1 MLALTIIV
9 RYVFLDRDG
18 VLNRKMP
25 EGVYVAEWAQFAWL
39 PGAVEAVARMKRAG
53 LTVIV
58 VSNQRGIALGRITT
72 MQLEGLPKRCRNEW
86 ARKRSAARRDLLT
99 ARTTTG
105 SATVVKPDTGLFE
118 QAFPKVS
125 PSHAG
130 TAWSSVILFPT
141 FRPAGGWTLKNH
153 LHPGRAGSPEG
164 GADAAAT
171 LADAVAGLSTAG
183 GRGATWSHRA
193 QREEQLRWN
202 RPRAFVPD
210 KPSVRDAPLAGA
222 EVSA

>member
-1 MLALTIIV
+1 V

-72 MQLEGLPKRCRNEW
+72 MQLEGLHQKMQDELARNE
-86 ARKRSAARRDLLT
+86 ARLDAIYYCPHDYGECHCR
-99 ARTTTG
+99 
-105 SATVVKPDTGLFE
+105 KPDTGLFE
-118 QAFPKVS
+118 QAFQRFPQAN
-125 PSHAG
+125 AG
-130 TAWSSVILFPT
+130 NSVVIGDSLSDIQ
-141 FRPAGGWTLKNH
+141 AGRRLDMKTIFIQGEPDRQK
-153 LHPGRAGSPEG
+153 E

-171 LADAVAGLSTAG
+171 LAVAVAGSLLQAVEAHLGLTAPS
-183 GRGATWSHRA
+183 GRAT
-193 QREEQLRWN
+193 EVEQ
-202 RPRAFVPD
+202 A
-210 KPSVRDAPLAGA
+210 
-222 EVSA
+222 

>member
-18 VLNRKMP
+18 VLNRKLP

-72 MQLEGLPKRCRNEW
+72 MQLEGLHQKMQDELARNE
-86 ARKRSAARRDLLT
+86 ARLDAIYYCPHDYGECHCR
-99 ARTTTG
+99 
-105 SATVVKPDTGLFE
+105 KPDTGLFE
-118 QAFPKVS
+118 QAFQRFPQAN
-125 PSHAG
+125 AG
-130 TAWSSVILFPT
+130 NSVVIGDSLSDIQ
-141 FRPAGGWTLKNH
+141 AGRRLDMKTIFIQGEPDRQK
-153 LHPGRAGSPEG
+153 E

-171 LADAVAGLSTAG
+171 LADAVAGSLLQAVEAQLGLTAPS
-183 GRGATWSHRA
+183 GRAT
-193 QREEQLRWN
+193 EVEQ
-202 RPRAFVPD
+202 A
-210 KPSVRDAPLAGA
+210 
-222 EVSA
+222 

>member
-1 MLALTIIV
+1 V

-72 MQLEGLPKRCRNEW
+72 MQLEGLHQKMQDELARNE
-86 ARKRSAARRDLLT
+86 ARLDAIYYCPHDYGECHCR
-99 ARTTTG
+99 
-105 SATVVKPDTGLFE
+105 KPDTGLFE
-118 QAFPKVS
+118 QAFQRFPQAN
-125 PSHAG
+125 AG
-130 TAWSSVILFPT
+130 NSVVIGDSLSDIQ
-141 FRPAGGWTLKNH
+141 AGRRLDMKTIFIQGEPDRQK
-153 LHPGRAGSPEG
+153 E

-171 LADAVAGLSTAG
+171 LADAVAGSLLQAVEAQLGLTAPS
-183 GRGATWSHRA
+183 GRAT
-193 QREEQLRWN
+193 EVEQ
-202 RPRAFVPD
+202 A
-210 KPSVRDAPLAGA
+210 
-222 EVSA
+222 